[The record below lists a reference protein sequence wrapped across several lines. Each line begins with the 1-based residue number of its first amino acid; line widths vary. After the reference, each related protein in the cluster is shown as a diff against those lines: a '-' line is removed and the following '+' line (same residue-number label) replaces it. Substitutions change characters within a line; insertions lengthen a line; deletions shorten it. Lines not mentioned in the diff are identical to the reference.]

1 MCFTSI
7 YHFVTD
13 LGNLHT
19 SYVEIEPGAAPGIDG
34 VTKEA
39 YGEDLNQNLTDL
51 TERLGRLGYRPRPVR
66 RTYIPKPGSDKKRTL
81 GIPCTEDKIVQRGGG
96 AGVGADIRGG
106 FS

>member
-1 MCFTSI
+1 MARDLSRIREKAGKEPKACFTSI

-39 YGEDLNQNLTDL
+39 YGERSEPEVD
-51 TERLGRLGYRPRPVR
+51 R
-66 RTYIPKPGSDKKRTL
+66 S
-81 GIPCTEDKIVQRGGG
+81 GG
-96 AGVGADIRGG
+96 AVSVSIVFDGSMGTILDGPTVH
-106 FS
+106 